1 MGGGGFGNFGAVSGS
16 WFYGSI
22 SSRGISEDDLAG
34 GLWKETAGTRGSSRS
49 MVVMSSIPHGYE
61 GIFGMCTFSDI
72 GQRKQKRRER
82 SPVGGVKKIC
92 SVPRI

>member
-1 MGGGGFGNFGAVSGS
+1 LETSGQRLDHDSTAQSALAV
-16 WFYGSI
+16 FQKMM
-22 SSRGISEDDLAG
+22 LAG
-34 GLWKETAGTRGSSRS
+34 GLWKETAGTRSSSRS

-61 GIFGMCTFSDI
+61 GIFGMCTFSVI